1 MQRVSSYIY
10 LLNAKFMNLCPLSI
24 QWSLSSEFKW
34 AINRRLISRT
44 NFNFQ
49 PSVKLRLSRDFDLRM
64 GDESRARGEM
74 RKSRNHLLR
83 LRSKSTHRARS
94 AGNVSTQERS
104 RFGFKILPYQHCQQR
119 WRIFSKVSKLKESSN
134 LRRYVIVHCVINP
147 IAESE

>member
-49 PSVKLRLSRDFDLRM
+49 PSVKLRLSRDLRM

-104 RFGFKILPYQHCQQR
+104 RFGFKILPYQHSQHKGGK
-119 WRIFSKVSKLKESSN
+119 SLEKYLS
-134 LRRYVIVHCVINP
+134 
-147 IAESE
+147 